1 MKTMD
6 HGAHND
12 GSVTGIVLSLG
23 TIILY
28 VLSIFTV
35 SEWAGI
41 FAIGAGATAMLYNFT
56 KWVYLLKANHKKRK
70 K

>member
-1 MKTMD
+1 MKTME
-6 HGAHND
+6 HNGAD
-12 GSVTGIVLSLG
+12 GSVIGISLSLG

-28 VLSIFTV
+28 VLNIFSV

-41 FAIGAGATAMLYNFT
+41 FAIGAGSSAMLYNIT
-56 KWVYLLKANHKKRK
+56 KWWLLIRKRK